1 MKIILPLIFSLFFML
16 LASIPLKAKEGVP
29 LTLYGHSTVGEIE
42 LALSKD
48 QQDWLQQHG
57 KIRVGI
63 TIPDYPPFDMTMD
76 GHSKYYEGLSADYL
90 QILSEV
96 LKVKIELH
104 FFDSRPKAMDAI
116 KNNNVDMLTT
126 ANRYEEFYGLEL
138 SKPYVEDIPALYTSD
153 RVSLSGTPKRIAIP
167 YDYLPNKQISALFP
181 DAELVDYPSRLKAV
195 AAAAFGQTDSV
206 IIDTF
211 SANHLINNIFS
222 KQLLLK
228 ELLSIDTNGISFAF
242 NPEKQKLKEIINSAL
257 EQIPISE
264 HWAIKKRWSGGGITV
279 PPRSAR
285 LQFTADD
292 QAWLAEH
299 EPIRVVVNEFNAP
312 VSYFDQQRNFQG
324 FAADVLGVIS
334 LYSGIETIVIRTQS
348 FEEMKKYLTYDSA
361 DLAIMSPSTKLK
373 NNFIFSKEF
382 TSTPFVL
389 VSHSKTDIQHK
400 NKLRLALP
408 RAHTVNDLV
417 HQNIPNAEITKVENY
432 LEAMTAVSKAKADAT
447 IAPLGVADYYIN
459 HYFDKTLSIDY
470 LINDA
475 PPAVLAFAA
484 TKDNTQLISILNKIL
499 ASIPPDELQALENRW
514 RRNAVPGKE
523 TWRDY
528 KYTIYTMI
536 GATVMFIL
544 AAIYW
549 TWLTRIHYIRRLDAK
564 QEIQNQLLFMQE
576 VVDSIPHPIYVR
588 DIDQQLI
595 LCNQSYQHIFKA
607 INKEDILHKSIEEG
621 SHRVIEAHELG
632 KEYRKAIQE
641 NRAISRDRE
650 IHIDGKAVNIYH
662 WFQPYKNEHGKTCGI
677 VGGWIDVSDRVKLM
691 AQLREAKELADSAS
705 KAKTQFLATMSHE
718 IRTPMNAIIGL
729 LELAIKRS
737 HENQFDFNSIRVAHD
752 SAKGLLALIGDIL
765 DIVKIEAG
773 ELTLNPTKIDLK
785 QTISSTIQIF
795 EGIALEKKLPL
806 KLIFDH
812 KLPQY
817 VLLDPLRL
825 KQILSNLISNAIK
838 FTNQGIVT
846 VSAEQQLELNEQMYL
861 LLKVSDTGIGISKD
875 DQQKLFRPFAQVQGS
890 HNRGGTGLGLAICRS
905 LCDMMGGELSM
916 TSEPEQ
922 GTTLSM
928 RLPLYP
934 VKDIAN
940 TMLSPSLNVDT
951 DPPTVLPQHI
961 LIVDDHSA
969 NRLLLSQQLRYLG
982 HSVDEATNGLEAIQ
996 LFRQHPYRIV
1006 LTDCNMP
1013 IMDGYEFSR
1022 RLRLFEQNNNLPA
1035 AVVLGYTANA
1045 QLEAKQACIDA
1056 GMNDCLFKPISLEDL
1071 RLKLESCCQ
1080 KLTQEHPQQAFLSEA
1095 LTKLTGGNTSLFK
1108 QLLKELL
1115 NANEADLIDLKKAVL
1130 NNNIVDAKNIA
1141 HKIKGAARIIAATEL
1156 VIACEQLEQI
1166 KNSNELTLKFDNIK
1180 IAIDR
1185 LTNEIERHI
1194 RKC

>member
-1 MKIILPLIFSLFFML
+1 MSLIFSLFFML
-16 LASIPLKAKEGVP
+16 LASIPLKAKEDVP
-29 LTLYGHSTVGEIE
+29 LTLYGHSTVGEVK
-42 LALSKD
+42 LDLSKE

-63 TIPDYPPFDMTMD
+63 TTPDYPPFDMTMD

-90 QILSEV
+90 QILSEI

-104 FFDSRPKAMDAI
+104 FFDSRPKAIDAI
-116 KNNNVDMLTT
+116 KNNDVDMLTT

-138 SKPYVEDIPALYTSD
+138 SQHYVEDIPALYISD
-153 RVSLSGTPKRIAIP
+153 KVSPSDTPKRIAIP

-181 DAELVDYPSRLKAV
+181 DAELVDYPSRLQAV

-206 IIDTF
+206 IIDAF

-257 EQIPISE
+257 KQIPISE
-264 HWAIKKRWSGGGITV
+264 HWAIKKRWNGGGITV
-279 PPRSAR
+279 PSKKAYI
-285 LQFTADD
+285 QFSTDE
-292 QAWLAEH
+292 QTWLAQH
-299 EPIRVVVNEFNAP
+299 KPIRIVVNEFNAP
-312 VSYFDQQRNFQG
+312 VSYFDQHRNFQG
-324 FAADVLGVIS
+324 FAADVLEVIS
-334 LYSGIETIVIRTQS
+334 LYSGIETVIIRTQS
-348 FEEMKKYLTYDSA
+348 FEEMEKYLAYDSA
-361 DLAIMSPSTKLK
+361 DLAILSPTTRLK
-373 NNFIFSKEF
+373 NKFTFSKEF
-382 TSTPFVL
+382 TSTPFAV
-389 VSHSKTDIQHK
+389 VSHSKTNTLYKQNITV
-400 NKLRLALP
+400 ALP
-408 RAHTVNDLV
+408 AVHTVNEL
-417 HQNIPNAEITKVENY
+417 IPKAMPNAKVIRVENY
-432 LEAMTAVSKAKADAT
+432 LEAMNAIAKGKVDAT

-459 HYFDKTLSIDY
+459 HYYKNILSIDN
-470 LINDA
+470 LVDGI

-484 TKDNTQLISILNKIL
+484 TKDNPQLVSILNKIL

-536 GATVMFIL
+536 AATVMFIL

-607 INKEDILHKSIEEG
+607 TNKEDILHKSIEEG
-621 SHRVIEAHELG
+621 SHRVIEAHELE

-662 WFQPYKNEHGKTCGI
+662 WFQPYKNEHGKICGI

-838 FTNQGIVT
+838 FTNQGMVT

-875 DQQKLFRPFAQVQGS
+875 DQQKLFRPFAQVQHGAD
-890 HNRGGTGLGLAICRS
+890 NKGGTGLGLAICSS
-905 LCDMMGGELSM
+905 LCDMMGGELRM
-916 TSEPEQ
+916 ISEPEQ

-982 HSVDEATNGLEAIQ
+982 HSVDEANNGLEAIQ

-1022 RLRLFEQNNNLPA
+1022 RLRQFEQNNNLPA

-1071 RLKLESCCQ
+1071 RQKLESYCQ
-1080 KLTQEHPQQAFLSEA
+1080 KLTLEHPQQAFLPEA
-1095 LTKLTGGNTSLFK
+1095 LTKLTGGNTPLFE

-1115 NANEADLIDLKKAVL
+1115 NANELDLAELQQAVQQEKL
-1130 NNNIVDAKNIA
+1130 CDAKNIA
-1141 HKIKGAARIIAATEL
+1141 HKIKGAAKIVAATS
-1156 VIACEQLEQI
+1156 VVSACEQFEQI
-1166 KNSNELTLKFDNIK
+1166 KSVDEIEEKLNNLT
-1180 IAIDR
+1180 IAINTLAD
-1185 LTNEIERHI
+1185 EIKNHLAA
-1194 RKC
+1194 